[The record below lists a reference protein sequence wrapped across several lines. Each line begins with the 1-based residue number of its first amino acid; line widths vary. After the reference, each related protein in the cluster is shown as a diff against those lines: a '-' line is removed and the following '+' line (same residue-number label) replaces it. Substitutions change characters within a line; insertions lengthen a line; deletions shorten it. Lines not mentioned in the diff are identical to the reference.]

1 MAHTEWP
8 YHQSRGVGLDGLTGP
23 FQPLAFSNSVK
34 FADLNGDVVVFLIPR
49 SHSRR
54 VTPVKLPILFPIF
67 WQDYCRCRENANYTF
82 KLWVGFTGQDCDVS
96 VTWLLVTENLKD
108 PKTPRLPWKLIYL
121 GKSTLL
127 SGRWLFSHLREN

>member
-23 FQPLAFSNSVK
+23 FQPLVFSNSVK

-49 SHSRR
+49 SHSLG

-67 WQDYCRCRENANYTF
+67 WQDYCSYA
-82 KLWVGFTGQDCDVS
+82 LQ
-96 VTWLLVTENLKD
+96 
-108 PKTPRLPWKLIYL
+108 
-121 GKSTLL
+121 
-127 SGRWLFSHLREN
+127 